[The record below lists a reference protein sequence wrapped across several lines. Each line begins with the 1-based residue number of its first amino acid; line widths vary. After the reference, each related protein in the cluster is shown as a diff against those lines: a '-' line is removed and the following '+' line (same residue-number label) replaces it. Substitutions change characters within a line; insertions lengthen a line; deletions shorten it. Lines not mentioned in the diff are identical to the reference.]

1 MIMPIKTLT
10 ASAATL
16 VTLTVVTWAGTQ
28 PYAGQDGREI
38 ASLSDTDVSALLA
51 GEGWGLAKPAELNGY
66 PGPAHVLEL
75 EDKLDLT
82 DAQQS
87 EISAIFD
94 RMKAEAQSLG
104 AAYVE
109 SEEHLSRMFRSGH
122 ANPDMLTRVLAE
134 SSDTL
139 AKLRAVHL
147 AAHLETTPILTPHQQ
162 AMYQTLRG
170 YGTGSDHS
178 GDGGHSHD

>member
-10 ASAATL
+10 ASAATF
-16 VTLTVVTWAGTQ
+16 VMLTVATWAGTQ
-28 PYAGQDGREI
+28 PYAGQEGREI
-38 ASLSDTDVSALLA
+38 ASLSGADVTALLA

-75 EDKLDLT
+75 ADKLHLT
-82 DAQQS
+82 DAQRG
-87 EISAIFD
+87 EITAIFD
-94 RMKAEAQSLG
+94 GMKAEAQSLG

-109 SEEHLSRMFRSGH
+109 AEEHLSRMFRAGH
-122 ANPDMLTRVLAE
+122 ADPDMLSRILAD

-147 AAHLETTPILTPHQQ
+147 SAHLETTPILTAHQK

-170 YGTGSDHS
+170 YGTGSDRS
-178 GDGGHSHD
+178 GHGGHSHD